1 MKLPRDTMVV
11 YSEDPLTA
19 IQYNKLYIN
28 FKRYATPLSPTE
40 HVLGMKGD
48 NSDIL

>member
-1 MKLPRDTMVV
+1 MKLPCDTMVI

-28 FKRYATPLSPTE
+28 FKRYATPLSPYRKR
-40 HVLGMKGD
+40 VLRHEGG
-48 NSDIL
+48 